1 MLGNEFTADTHK
13 WFWTCFIIIK
23 GIVILLLFGKMWYWL
38 TFAVKYLQSW
48 KRSIQLLLQSI
59 NMDCVPNCQGRN
71 RTIHRSEEHGLQAL
85 HFGNR
90 VISRGRRTWMSIKGW
105 LHEDY
110 ILAIRVDDDPQFHP
124 FAPSCHF
131 ISSSAGYVSSNMCCW
146 GAERIKCIISAV
158 DAGRTISPNMLLGP
172 SVNNTLTLEGTQT
185 DTDKIAST
193 VQIVNQKAG
202 APLDAPPDQ
211 PPPPTSITAIDG
223 ELTNATISNNT
234 SSTISRRS
242 FLSTRSVDDYEIMF
256 QGTGTGPNDRDGSI
270 EGTAYLTFTV
280 LPNATYDVPG
290 CLSFCDHV
298 DGCGE
303 SCRLYIYIY
312 DPDISDP
319 ISVCEPVLRAQ
330 QPWFRLDGEW
340 IQSQMC
346 CLWRCSHFHRED
358 KHGWSTVGTGSGTVS
373 LHPEQQWICFQ
384 DPCRPT
390 SSCGLWANLWSYQWS
405 E

>member
-1 MLGNEFTADTHK
+1 
-13 WFWTCFIIIK
+13 
-23 GIVILLLFGKMWYWL
+23 
-38 TFAVKYLQSW
+38 
-48 KRSIQLLLQSI
+48 
-59 NMDCVPNCQGRN
+59 
-71 RTIHRSEEHGLQAL
+71 
-85 HFGNR
+85 
-90 VISRGRRTWMSIKGW
+90 
-105 LHEDY
+105 
-110 ILAIRVDDDPQFHP
+110 
-124 FAPSCHF
+124 
-131 ISSSAGYVSSNMCCW
+131 
-146 GAERIKCIISAV
+146 
-158 DAGRTISPNMLLGP
+158 MLLGP

-242 FLSTRSVDDYEIMF
+242 FLPTRSVDDYEIMF

-384 DPCRPT
+384 HPCRPT
-390 SSCGLWANLWSYQWS
+390 SSCGL
-405 E
+405 